1 MSRNKRITP
10 SNRDQQEL
18 FNGIQEKMHGT
29 ATQGVTV
36 QRFSGLM
43 KPPFGASCRIV
54 GTRAAKATWIASWG
68 RAERQWHSSMCPI
81 TCGCAALGDADASST
96 RNSRLHQAK

>member
-43 KPPFGASCRIV
+43 KPPFGASCGIV
-54 GTRAAKATWIASWG
+54 QPK
-68 RAERQWHSSMCPI
+68 
-81 TCGCAALGDADASST
+81 
-96 RNSRLHQAK
+96 